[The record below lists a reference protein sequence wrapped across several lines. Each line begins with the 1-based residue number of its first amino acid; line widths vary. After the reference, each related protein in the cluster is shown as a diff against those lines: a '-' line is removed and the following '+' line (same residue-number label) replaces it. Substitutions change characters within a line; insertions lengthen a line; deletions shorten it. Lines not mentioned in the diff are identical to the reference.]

1 LSATLNL
8 LIRSAEVSKCRLL
21 QWLVSLSSMWPQILM
36 IVDRQESAHL
46 HIAEINTDFV
56 RI

>member
-1 LSATLNL
+1 M
-8 LIRSAEVSKCRLL
+8 
-21 QWLVSLSSMWPQILM
+21 WLQILI

-56 RI
+56 GV